1 MMMKACPH
9 CGASLPTEAS
19 FCPSCAKSIQPRTE
33 VIPPRHV
40 PRRALYRALLVF
52 LAVVLALA
60 LALWLSSRPKT
71 YESDTGEL
79 LYTTHSGSWRLLLS
93 KQDPPEPTPENHYH
107 AVVNEAYRD
116 PVPLYAMDPDSGAF
130 LTEEFMENVASITA
144 EIICSEEYL
153 SISCTE
159 PAANDYYPSAA
170 AVTFVDFRLVAPG
183 DYEAELV
190 YTVSMKNGDT
200 LRLTQAKRCSS
211 ISVYQY
217 TASDVPMD
225 TIEDLQALVD
235 RFSAASD
242 EYDQLQLYLPAATYE
257 GGLQIKERFV
267 RLYGSIGPDGQR
279 TTFTGPTEI
288 SSPKGVLECSDIA
301 FTGSGEGVGIRVS
314 GKTRF
319 HLTNCQVS
327 GWETGFLGTENAWIN
342 ADETVFSDNTV
353 GLCFNTLD
361 TPLVS
366 DDFYTDNLFRN
377 NGTAVLLESVG
388 SPTSLSF
395 PGTRFTGNGTDI
407 DNRCGQALEL
417 SRAVFE

>member
-52 LAVVLALA
+52 LAAVLALA

-200 LRLTQAKRCSS
+200 LRLTQGKRCSS

-225 TIEDLQALVD
+225 TIDDLQALVD

-242 EYDQLQLYLPAATYE
+242 EYDQLQLHLPAATYE
-257 GGLQIKERFV
+257 GGLQIRERFV
-267 RLYGSIGPDGQR
+267 RLYGNIGPDGQR

-417 SRAVFE
+417 SGAVFE